1 MVDGIVR
8 SGLQNTAV
16 HGDIA
21 VKRAVLTIARDR
33 VPACFDMTAVDD
45 DRCVAIFILDA
56 HRELTLVGVVRREG
70 SRVDQTAF
78 HDERTAVYRSDQ
90 NLIL

>member
-1 MVDGIVR
+1 
-8 SGLQNTAV
+8 
-16 HGDIA
+16 
-21 VKRAVLTIARDR
+21 
-33 VPACFDMTAVDD
+33 MTAVDD
-45 DRCVAIFILDA
+45 DRCVAIFILNA

-70 SRVDQTAF
+70 SRVDQTAL